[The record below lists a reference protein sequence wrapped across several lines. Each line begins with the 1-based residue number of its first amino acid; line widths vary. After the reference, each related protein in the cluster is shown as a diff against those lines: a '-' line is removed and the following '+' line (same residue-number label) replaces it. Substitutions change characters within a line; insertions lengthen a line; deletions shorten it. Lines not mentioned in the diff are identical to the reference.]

1 MVLPVISKCGTLDE
15 CVLVLMRGE
24 SLVVIRQVGQHLVCG
39 SQGVRRFVL
48 EDVLGDVRDWKREK
62 KCKQGHRRVT
72 KNLTC
77 ILMMS

>member
-48 EDVLGDVRDWKREK
+48 EDVLGDVRDEEMTIDRPRIA
-62 KCKQGHRRVT
+62 KCGQKA
-72 KNLTC
+72 
-77 ILMMS
+77 